1 MLVQIIASLKNA
13 VISLGRSIG
22 AAIKRLTAPVK
33 SATVAASGAARDVA
47 RSRTRLI
54 AENALLRQQL
64 IVVRRQ
70 IGRPMFGDT
79 DRLLM
84 VILAR
89 LSGS

>member
-1 MLVQIIASLKNA
+1 MLAKIIATVKNT

-22 AAIKRLTAPVK
+22 SAIKRLIAPAK
-33 SATVAASGAARDVA
+33 SAATAVAGATRDVA
-47 RSRTRLI
+47 RPRAELI

-70 IGRPMFGDT
+70 IGRPVFGDT
-79 DRLLM
+79 DRFLM

-89 LSGS
+89 LSGA